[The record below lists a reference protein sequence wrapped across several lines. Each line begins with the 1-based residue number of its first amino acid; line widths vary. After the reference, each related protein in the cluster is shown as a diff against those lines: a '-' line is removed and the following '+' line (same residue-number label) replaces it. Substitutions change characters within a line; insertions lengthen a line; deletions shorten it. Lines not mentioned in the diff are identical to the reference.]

1 MAASQQV
8 GVAHDQDHLHPV
20 GRLELVE
27 QPGHVGLEGR
37 GWLQAGT
44 SVALWELVPMELG
57 CLRIERGNVT

>member
-1 MAASQQV
+1 VAASQQV
-8 GVAHDQDHLHPV
+8 GVVHDQGHLHPV
-20 GRLELVE
+20 GRLELAE

>member
-1 MAASQQV
+1 M
-8 GVAHDQDHLHPV
+8 GP
-20 GRLELVE
+20 
-27 QPGHVGLEGR
+27 EGW